1 MTKATA
7 LGRTIEELGRSRGF
21 TGLEELAEALVGAT
35 GEDYTAA
42 ELADWPRSGFGDDLQ
57 VVLHLDAGERE
68 RLVDAVLARINEPDE
83 DLVHITPTIIYRLDR
98 GVIAAA
104 VVEHEDGRAL
114 CVFRSEEEAEKY
126 RTSTGKYP
134 ESEGFKMVCV
144 NHEALKTLLEL
155 HGCTHVAMPEVWTGE
170 GNVDFFTGPDFIGM
184 LEESVPA

>member
-21 TGLEELAEALVGAT
+21 TGLEELAEALAAAT

-42 ELADWPRSGFGDDLQ
+42 ELVDWPRSGFGDDLQ

-83 DLVHITPTIIYRLDR
+83 DLVHITPTVLYRMP
-98 GVIAAA
+98 GGKMTAA
-104 VVEHEDGRAL
+104 VVEHEEGRAL
-114 CVFRSEEEAEKY
+114 IVFRSEEEAEKY
-126 RTSTGKYP
+126 RAATGNHP
-134 ESEGFKMVCV
+134 EGEGWRTATLDSEGLGHVL
-144 NHEALKTLLEL
+144 EA
-155 HGCTHVAMPEVWTGE
+155 HGCTHVAMPEPWTGE
-170 GNVDFFTGPDFIGM
+170 GGVDFFTGPDFIGM